1 LFPTALVHSLHTT
14 LQEDR
19 FSEAAKEARAARKAG
34 QPHPQ
39 GYREYPNMVVQNF
52 GGSKPQN
59 ISQLNSERGGVNHLL
74 PSIPPVWQSQ
84 GVQPPLR
91 QASVFDKGGLM
102 ARDKNLRFWTKTLR
116 KYLVKEQDR
125 NNVHIRNKRA
135 AMAEEIILAVFD
147 LAALVQC
154 LPSGWSQAA
163 NCRLG
168 AAEKR
173 WLDASAV
180 LDDSGLPPTVDW
192 DIEVASR
199 FGHWLNAAISTDQ
212 TLMGDPEFLEWK
224 HLFLEKLRD
233 ET

>member
-1 LFPTALVHSLHTT
+1 
-14 LQEDR
+14 
-19 FSEAAKEARAARKAG
+19 
-34 QPHPQ
+34 
-39 GYREYPNMVVQNF
+39 
-52 GGSKPQN
+52 
-59 ISQLNSERGGVNHLL
+59 
-74 PSIPPVWQSQ
+74 
-84 GVQPPLR
+84 
-91 QASVFDKGGLM
+91 
-102 ARDKNLRFWTKTLR
+102 
-116 KYLVKEQDR
+116 
-125 NNVHIRNKRA
+125 VHIRNKRA